1 MIGTIAWVV
10 DYGMGAVGHNRLSA
24 FGVIGTIS
32 KERKENDVLMS
43 QSPFGFWG
51 DWNFAEIDDKI
62 KIHSR

>member
-1 MIGTIAWVV
+1 
-10 DYGMGAVGHNRLSA
+10 MGAVGHNRLSA

-51 DWNFAEIDDKI
+51 DWN
-62 KIHSR
+62 

>member
-1 MIGTIAWVV
+1 
-10 DYGMGAVGHNRLSA
+10 MGAVGHNRLSA

-51 DWNFAEIDDKI
+51 DWNFAEIDEKI